1 MGCGVWGVGDEAGRR
16 ALQDGVQEGVRGTA
30 RGARAYQR
38 HVDTPLADE
47 ERPCLRSQVA
57 RGGPYVAR
65 AGAAGQPEQE
75 ERPAVEGRVRAGVGG
90 RVRVAVGVR

>member
-1 MGCGVWGVGDEAGRR
+1 MGDEAGRR
-16 ALQDGVQEGVRGTA
+16 ALQDGVQEGVQEGVRGTA

-47 ERPCLRSQVA
+47 ERPRLRSQVA

>member
-1 MGCGVWGVGDEAGRR
+1 MGQGGARCRTG
-16 ALQDGVQEGVRGTA
+16 LQDGVQDRMRGTA

-47 ERPCLRSQVA
+47 ERTRLRSQVA

-65 AGAAGQPEQE
+65 AGAAGQPEQQ
-75 ERPAVEGRVRAGVGG
+75 ERPAVEGRVRAGVGV